1 MASKTKTKH
10 QGTGVDFTGIAKT
23 IVPVELE
30 REVESS
36 FLPYAYAVIGGRAIP
51 SAEDGLKPVQ
61 RRILYSMFE
70 SGFTPDKL
78 RVKSSRIVGQVMGLY
93 HPHGDAAIYDALVR
107 LAQDYNYVIP
117 LVDGQGNFGTHPGDG
132 YAAARYTEA
141 RLAAE
146 SMRLLTEVRE
156 DCVVMKSNYDA
167 SRLEPALL
175 PAQFPNLVI
184 NGAAGI
190 AVGLA
195 TKMPTHNPDEV
206 IAATRALLA
215 NPDISLDE
223 LMKHIPGPDL
233 PTGAQIIG
241 VDGIREAYATGRGVF
256 RIRSVYDIEPI
267 GRGRH
272 RITFTELPYDVQI
285 EKVIDR
291 IKTVIADGKLLGI
304 DDVKDLTDR
313 LSGTRFVV
321 ETKAGINPEALVNEL
336 FQRTDLEVNFNVN
349 NTVLVAGEP
358 KVLGLKELLQVFLD
372 HRTTTVLRRTRHRL
386 DKRKDRLHLVRG
398 LLKAL
403 ADIDKVIAIIRG
415 SDDVEE
421 ARTGL
426 MKQMGVD
433 QVQADHILALQL
445 RRLTRLDSIE
455 LQAEADRLAEEIEA
469 LRRILD
475 DPEVLRDTIDSELA
489 EVAKVISRPR
499 RSQIVGVSLE
509 EHQQA
514 VKEARKML
522 SVEVADEPTT
532 ITVLASG
539 RVLRGEKSGRLADPT
554 VADLETTTRSNIV
567 LVTNRGNALRLE
579 ALHVSEGKPS
589 DPASLGLSLAD
600 GERVVAAAPSDAGDG
615 GVLALGTRLG
625 VVKTVR
631 PEWPKT
637 LDEFTVIGLD
647 DGDEVVAGAWLADQQ
662 AELVFV
668 SSDASLLRYGAD
680 KVRPQGL
687 SGGGVAGIKLADGQH
702 VVAFAAVPAG
712 EVGSANVVTWAGD
725 NAKVTPLSAYPA
737 KGRATGGV
745 RSMRFLKG
753 TSALA
758 GAFVGVGPVAY
769 AGGRRVALP
778 AVDGRRDGSGVKV
791 ETLPQTI
798 GR

>member
-70 SGFTPDKL
+70 SGFTPDRL

-223 LMKHIPGPDL
+223 LMKHVPGPDL

>member
-70 SGFTPDKL
+70 SGFTPDRL

>member
-1 MASKTKTKH
+1 
-10 QGTGVDFTGIAKT
+10 
-23 IVPVELE
+23 
-30 REVESS
+30 
-36 FLPYAYAVIGGRAIP
+36 
-51 SAEDGLKPVQ
+51 
-61 RRILYSMFE
+61 
-70 SGFTPDKL
+70 
-78 RVKSSRIVGQVMGLY
+78 
-93 HPHGDAAIYDALVR
+93 
-107 LAQDYNYVIP
+107 
-117 LVDGQGNFGTHPGDG
+117 
-132 YAAARYTEA
+132 
-141 RLAAE
+141 
-146 SMRLLTEVRE
+146 
-156 DCVVMKSNYDA
+156 
-167 SRLEPALL
+167 
-175 PAQFPNLVI
+175 
-184 NGAAGI
+184 
-190 AVGLA
+190 
-195 TKMPTHNPDEV
+195 
-206 IAATRALLA
+206 
-215 NPDISLDE
+215 
-223 LMKHIPGPDL
+223 
-233 PTGAQIIG
+233 
-241 VDGIREAYATGRGVF
+241 
-256 RIRSVYDIEPI
+256 
-267 GRGRH
+267 
-272 RITFTELPYDVQI
+272 
-285 EKVIDR
+285 DR

-469 LRRILD
+469 LRRIVD

-532 ITVLASG
+532 ITAHASG

-579 ALHVSEGKPS
+579 SLHVSEGKPS

-687 SGGGVAGIKLADGQH
+687 SGGGVAGIKLADG
-702 VVAFAAVPAG
+702 
-712 EVGSANVVTWAGD
+712 
-725 NAKVTPLSAYPA
+725 
-737 KGRATGGV
+737 
-745 RSMRFLKG
+745 
-753 TSALA
+753 
-758 GAFVGVGPVAY
+758 
-769 AGGRRVALP
+769 
-778 AVDGRRDGSGVKV
+778 
-791 ETLPQTI
+791 
-798 GR
+798 

>member
-70 SGFTPDKL
+70 SGFTPDRL

-256 RIRSVYDIEPI
+256 RIRSVYDIEPL